1 MLFSFLSENSKY
13 RKGFTL
19 IELILVLAIFALLTT
34 ASISNLSAYR
44 NKQVLNGETSQ
55 VLSMLSQ
62 ARSQTLDSKSQ
73 LSYGVRINT
82 DRVILFPT
90 SFASST
96 SGNEEY
102 VLHHSVAITNTSL
115 TGGSLDVLF
124 QRLTGETSN
133 YGTIRVS
140 LISDPNQYHI
150 ISINQTGFVGLQN

>member
-1 MLFSFLSENSKY
+1 M
-13 RKGFTL
+13 
-19 IELILVLAIFALLTT
+19 
-34 ASISNLSAYR
+34 
-44 NKQVLNGETSQ
+44 
-55 VLSMLSQ
+55 
-62 ARSQTLDSKSQ
+62 
-73 LSYGVRINT
+73 
-82 DRVILFPT
+82 ILFPT